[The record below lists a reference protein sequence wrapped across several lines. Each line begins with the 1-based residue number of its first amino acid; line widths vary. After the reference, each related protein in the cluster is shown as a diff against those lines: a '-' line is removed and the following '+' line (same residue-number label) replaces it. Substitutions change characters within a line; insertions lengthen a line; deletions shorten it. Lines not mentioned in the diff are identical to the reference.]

1 MLRTLLAA
9 ALVMAALPVMAAEYP
24 DKKQADI
31 AKNGSYVG
39 SDSCVTCH
47 GDIHAN
53 WEKTRHTQKAR
64 KGPAMGKEFSAVS
77 TNGYNVTGTS
87 WTVT

>member
-1 MLRTLLAA
+1 MYQTVFVSVVTVLLAA
-9 ALVMAALPVMAAEYP
+9 LPAMAADYP

-31 AKNGSYVG
+31 AKNGAYVG
-39 SDSCVTCH
+39 SDSCVSCH

-64 KGPAMGKEFSAVS
+64 KGPAMGKEFSSSV
-77 TNGYNVTGTS
+77 YKWVQRD
-87 WTVT
+87 